1 MIQNKHR
8 KIGIGVSIMVSI
20 LGCLLMGYLV
30 TNLVGKN
37 KNDRDVAKH
46 YVAIIGKSTQSA
58 FFKAVFA
65 GATAA
70 STEYNLTVSYEA
82 PSNEEDQKMQNNLIN
97 QAVKNG
103 AEVIVLSAVDYN
115 ANAKAV
121 EDAASQ
127 GVKIIVIDS
136 DVNSNV
142 VGYRIGTDN
151 YQAGKMAGEAA
162 LTCKDE
168 ILNIGIVNFDKN
180 SANGQQREEGFKDK
194 ISEDKRVNMVKTIY
208 VKSNIAAA
216 KKATKE
222 LLTAHPEINVVTTF
236 NEWTSLGVGYAISEL
251 GLKNEVTVVAFDNN
265 VISVEML
272 EGGEVDALIVQNPY
286 AMGYLGVEYAYKY
299 IYELPITEEEIDTS
313 TMLVTRETMYDE
325 VCQRILFPF
334 N

>member
-1 MIQNKHR
+1 MIQNKPKNIR
-8 KIGIGVSIMVSI
+8 IGISIIGSL
-20 LGCLLMGYLV
+20 LGCLLMSRLFI
-30 TNLVGKN
+30 NLLGKS
-37 KNDRDVAKH
+37 KSDTDKSKP
-46 YVAIIGKSTQSA
+46 YVAIICKSTQSS

-65 GATAA
+65 GANAA
-70 STEYNLTVSYEA
+70 STEYNLTVSYEG
-82 PSNEEDQKMQNNLIN
+82 PSNEEDQKTQNHLIN

-168 ILNIGIVNFDKN
+168 VLNIGIVNFDKN

-194 ISEDKRVNMVKTIY
+194 ISEDKRINRVKTIY
-208 VKSNIAAA
+208 VKSNIEAA
-216 KKATKE
+216 KEATKE

-251 GLKNEVTVVAFDNN
+251 GLKDEVTVVAFDNH

-313 TMLVTRETMYDE
+313 TMLVTRENMYDE
-325 VCQRILFPF
+325 VCQRMLFPF